1 MSSINLNRR
10 KFMQSTGAAS
20 VVAGAALQSPV
31 SGKETS
37 KGNPENIVKRL
48 FDTLSDSQK
57 KVVAFDWNH
66 MDPNRGLLRTRIAN
80 NWHITKPTVNSNF
93 FNDEQRDM
101 IRMIYEG
108 LLAPDWHAKFDKQ
121 QEDDTGGFGE
131 TNNIAIFGEPGS
143 DQFEFVMTSRHL
155 TLRADGNTTDHVAFG
170 GPLFYGHD
178 PHGTF
183 NEEPD
188 HDGNVFWEQAVA
200 ANNVY
205 KLLDKEQ
212 RQEAEVAKTARE
224 QAVAFRGAKGGI
236 QGIAVKDLNDAQK
249 AGVQKTLQSLVSMY
263 RKSDQQEALECLQK
277 QGGLDACHLAFYTDN
292 DIGKDK
298 VWDNWRLE
306 GPAFVWHFR
315 GAPHVHVWVNI
326 ADSPSVKLNA

>member
-20 VVAGAALQSPV
+20 VVAGAALQSPL

-66 MDPNRGLLRTRIAN
+66 MDPNRGLLRTTN
-80 NWHITKPTVNSNF
+80 NWHITKPTVNSISLTMN
-93 FNDEQRDM
+93 NA
-101 IRMIYEG
+101 IYADHEG

-143 DQFEFVMTSRHL
+143 YLFEFVMTSRHL

-178 PHGTF
+178 LT
-183 NEEPD
+183 E
-188 HDGNVFWEQAVA
+188 
-200 ANNVY
+200 
-205 KLLDKEQ
+205 LLTKNLIMM
-212 RQEAEVAKTARE
+212 ATS
-224 QAVAFRGAKGGI
+224 FG
-236 QGIAVKDLNDAQK
+236 
-249 AGVQKTLQSLVSMY
+249 S
-263 RKSDQQEALECLQK
+263 
-277 QGGLDACHLAFYTDN
+277 
-292 DIGKDK
+292 
-298 VWDNWRLE
+298 RL
-306 GPAFVWHFR
+306 
-315 GAPHVHVWVNI
+315 
-326 ADSPSVKLNA
+326 

>member
-1 MSSINLNRR
+1 MSSININRR
-10 KFMQSTGAAS
+10 RFMQSTGAAS
-20 VVAGAALQSPV
+20 IIAGAALQAPV
-31 SGKETS
+31 SGKEKS
-37 KGNPENIVKRL
+37 QGNPENIVKRL
-48 FDTLSDSQK
+48 YDTLSDSQK
-57 KVVAFDWNH
+57 KVVAFNWDH
-66 MDPNRGLLRTRIAN
+66 MDPNRGLLRTRISN

-108 LLAPDWHAKFDKQ
+108 LLSPDWLVKFDKQ
-121 QEDDTGGFGE
+121 QNDDTGGFGE

-188 HDGNVFWEQAVA
+188 HYGNVFWEQALA
-200 ANNVY
+200 ANSVY
-205 KLLDKEQ
+205 KLLDREQ
-212 RQEAEVAKTARE
+212 RKEAEVAKTVSE

-236 QGIAVKDLNDAQK
+236 QGIAVKELNNDQK
-249 AGVQKTLQSLVSMY
+249 SGVQKTLQSLVSMF
-263 RKSDQQEALECLQK
+263 RKSDQQEALECLKK
-277 QGGLDACHLAFYTDN
+277 QGGLDSCHLAFYTDRDVGN
-292 DIGKDK
+292 DKI
-298 VWDNWRLE
+298 WDNWRLE

-326 ADSPSVKLNA
+326 ADSSDVELNA

>member
-20 VVAGAALQSPV
+20 VVAGSALQSPL

-108 LLAPDWHAKFDKQ
+108 LLAPD
-121 QEDDTGGFGE
+121 
-131 TNNIAIFGEPGS
+131 
-143 DQFEFVMTSRHL
+143 
-155 TLRADGNTTDHVAFG
+155 
-170 GPLFYGHD
+170 
-178 PHGTF
+178 
-183 NEEPD
+183 
-188 HDGNVFWEQAVA
+188 
-200 ANNVY
+200 
-205 KLLDKEQ
+205 
-212 RQEAEVAKTARE
+212 
-224 QAVAFRGAKGGI
+224 
-236 QGIAVKDLNDAQK
+236 
-249 AGVQKTLQSLVSMY
+249 
-263 RKSDQQEALECLQK
+263 
-277 QGGLDACHLAFYTDN
+277 
-292 DIGKDK
+292 
-298 VWDNWRLE
+298 
-306 GPAFVWHFR
+306 
-315 GAPHVHVWVNI
+315 
-326 ADSPSVKLNA
+326 